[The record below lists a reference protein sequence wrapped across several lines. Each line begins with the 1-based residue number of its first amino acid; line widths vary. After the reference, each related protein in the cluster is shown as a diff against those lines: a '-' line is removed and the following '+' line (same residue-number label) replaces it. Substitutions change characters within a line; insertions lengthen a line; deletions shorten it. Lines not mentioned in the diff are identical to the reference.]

1 MTGDSMEQDEVDPN
15 PLDMLTRAHIYDQ
28 LEFFGSFD
36 DQRQYAAAVPYVHMP
51 SELINGWED
60 WVHCPPGA
68 RSQNLGAF
76 TIAEVRALA
85 HFHRV
90 WDATADAIPVRRL
103 SLEEVQAHPAWCRLR
118 DEANATLA
126 ILGVRGIPI
135 EPAS

>member
-1 MTGDSMEQDEVDPN
+1 MEQDEVDPY
-15 PLDMLTRAHIYDQ
+15 PLEMLVRAHIYDH
-28 LEFFGSFD
+28 LALVGSFE
-36 DQRQYAAAVPYVHMP
+36 DQRRYAAPVPYVHMP

-76 TIAEVRALA
+76 TIGEVRALA
-85 HFHRV
+85 RFHQV
-90 WDATADAIPVRRL
+90 WDETAEAIPVRRL
-103 SLEEVQAHPAWCRLR
+103 SLEEVQAHPAWCRMR

-126 ILGVRGIPI
+126 ILGDRGIPI